1 MQGFINSRI
10 LPSFNGVFCIS
21 SEIPEKQVQ
30 ISGSLNWINSFH
42 LGFKNWVWNS
52 DRFLSEV
59 LFKMLAD
66 VVLGFHFENSF
77 LY

>member
-42 LGFKNWVWNS
+42 LGFKNWV
-52 DRFLSEV
+52 
-59 LFKMLAD
+59 
-66 VVLGFHFENSF
+66 
-77 LY
+77 